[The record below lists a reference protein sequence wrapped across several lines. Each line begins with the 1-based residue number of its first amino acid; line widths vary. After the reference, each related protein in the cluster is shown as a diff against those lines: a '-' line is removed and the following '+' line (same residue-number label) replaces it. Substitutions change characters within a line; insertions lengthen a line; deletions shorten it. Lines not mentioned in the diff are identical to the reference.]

1 MVAKGSLVTIFL
13 QAPKMV
19 LTAQGKALENG
30 SDGDVIRISN
40 TQSKNIVEA
49 EIIGHGKVAVR
60 ATAQLAMN

>member
-1 MVAKGSLVTIFL
+1 MFL

-19 LTAQGKALENG
+19 LTAQGKALERG
-30 SDGDVIRISN
+30 SNGDVIRISN
-40 TQSKNIVEA
+40 TQSKKVVEA